1 MNGICCALEAVFVF
15 MRITRSSPPQL
26 EEKIRRT
33 LGKLSS
39 SLLLITFGVSVL
51 PNAYALPS
59 FARQTGQRC
68 AACHVGGNWPQLTP
82 WGRFFKLAGY
92 TAGKSSIDRE
102 GINYVPVGLLGQV
115 GLTWAAQPNNSQGQP
130 VVTQNGVPQA
140 YDFTAEL
147 GTQITNWA
155 GVFAEYGVGN
165 TLPGWKGASGPIDV
179 RAVHFFKP
187 GDHELLVGIDSN
199 NDPTLQDVWNTV
211 PSWAYPYYG
220 SPQAPG
226 APGGPMISS
235 LAQESGSIG
244 AYALFDRQFYAEVSM
259 YRVGTG
265 FFRFMNAGTSYQTG
279 AQYLKGFNPYWRA
292 YWTKE
297 HGPNVWM
304 VGTFGMHSEIYP
316 DSASPIGPTDT
327 FADTGFDSQYQ
338 YLGDT
343 RKLTLRSSYIYEQQS
358 WNGSFPIGNVSSPK
372 GNLKTLNLS
381 ASLAIR
387 DAWTFTGGY
396 FVSNGSNN
404 AALYGI
410 TDPNGNPLSAKP
422 NTTGYELEVD
432 RTLTQNV
439 VASLQYTGF
448 TKFNGLANNIDGLG
462 RKPSDNNTLWISVF
476 FAF

>member
-1 MNGICCALEAVFVF
+1 MCFAAMPTLLMNHSQQLEAQ
-15 MRITRSSPPQL
+15 RSRS
-26 EEKIRRT
+26 
-33 LGKLSS
+33 LGWLARV
-39 SLLLITFGVSVL
+39 LLLITSAICAL
-51 PNAYALPS
+51 PDAYALPS

-92 TAGKSSIDRE
+92 TAGKPLFDPGE
-102 GINYVPVGLLGQV
+102 GGIQYVPLGILGQA

-130 VVTQNGVPQA
+130 VVTQNGAPEFYGA
-140 YDFTAEL
+140 TAEL
-147 GTQITNWA
+147 GTNLTDWA
-155 GVFAEYGVGN
+155 GVFAEYGVSN
-165 TLPGWKGASGPIDV
+165 TFPGWKGASGPIDI
-179 RAVHFFKP
+179 RATHFFHP
-187 GDHELLVGIDSN
+187 GDHELLLGIDSN

-211 PSWAYPYYG
+211 PSWTYPFYG

-226 APGGPMISS
+226 APGSPMIAS
-235 LAQESGSIG
+235 LAQETGSIG

-259 YRVGTG
+259 YHVGTG

-304 VGTFGMHSEIYP
+304 VGAFGMHSDVYP
-316 DSASPIGPTDT
+316 DSAAPTGPTDS

-343 RKLTLRSSYIYEQQS
+343 RKLTLRGSYVYEQQS
-358 WNGSFPIGNVSSPK
+358 WTGSFPLGNVSNPT
-372 GNLKTLNLS
+372 GNLKTVNLS
-381 ASLAIR
+381 ASFALR

-396 FVSNGSNN
+396 MLSNGSNN

-410 TDPNGNPLSAKP
+410 TDPNGNQLSAKP

-439 VASLQYTGF
+439 LAMIQYTGF
-448 TKFNGLANNIDGLG
+448 TKFNGLSSNIDGLG
-462 RKPSDNNTLWISVF
+462 RKPSDNNTLWISIF